1 MSNAQKQSF
10 VKGLSELL
18 QVQTATSSNL
28 AGQAFPCHVV
38 AVNGQI
44 VTVQFDILPG
54 TANLQEVTIP
64 TAGWEYIRNP
74 VQIGD
79 KGFTVPASVSL
90 RGISG
95 LGDGMA
101 TMSKPPSLTALV
113 FVPVGNINWSDV
125 DPDKLTMYGPKGV
138 LARTMA
144 GGASVD
150 IEDEV
155 IVIKAP
161 RIRLEGVI
169 ELAGPITQVDTGTG
183 TTARMIGPLNV
194 ALDVTA
200 GDVSLTGHDHDVEN
214 VQGGSSTVTSNAPNA
229 TAAEEE

>member
-28 AGQAFPCHVV
+28 VGQALPCHVV

-138 LARTMA
+138 LARTKA

-194 ALDVTA
+194 EQDVTA
-200 GDVSLTGHDHDVEN
+200 GDVSLTGHDHDVSGVES
-214 VQGGSSTVTSNAPNA
+214 GGSTVKSEKPNPG
-229 TAAEEE
+229 

>member
-10 VKGLSELL
+10 IKALAELQITQSAVNSEL
-18 QVQTATSSNL
+18 T
-28 AGQAFPCHVV
+28 GQALPCHVV

-44 VTVQFDILPG
+44 VTVQFDILPES
-54 TANLQEVTIP
+54 AILPEVTIP

-101 TMSKPPSLTALV
+101 TMSIPPSLSALV
-113 FVPVGNINWSDV
+113 FVPVANINWSDV
-125 DPDKLTMYGPKGV
+125 DPDKLVMYGPKGV
-138 LARTMA
+138 LARTKA

-150 IEDEV
+150 IENEV

-161 RIRLEGVI
+161 RIRLEGII
-169 ELAGPITQVDTGTG
+169 ELAGPITQVDTGAG

-194 ALDVTA
+194 DQDVTA
-200 GDVSLTGHDHDVEN
+200 GDVSMINHDHDVEN
-214 VQGGSSTVTSNAPNA
+214 VQGGNSTVTSNAPNA

>member
-1 MSNAQKQSF
+1 MSNAQKQSLIKALAELQITQSA
-10 VKGLSELL
+10 VNSEL
-18 QVQTATSSNL
+18 T
-28 AGQAFPCHVV
+28 GQALPCHVV

-54 TANLQEVTIP
+54 SAILPEVTIP

-101 TMSKPPSLTALV
+101 TMSIPPSLTALV
-113 FVPVGNINWSDV
+113 FVPVSDINWSDV

-138 LARTMA
+138 LARTKA
-144 GGASVD
+144 GGALVD

-169 ELAGPITQVDTGTG
+169 ELAGPITQVDTSNG

-200 GDVSLTGHDHDVEN
+200 GDVSLIGHNHDVEN
-214 VQGGSSTVTSNAPNA
+214 VQGGSSTVTSNAPSV
-229 TAAEEE
+229 TVAEDE

>member
-10 VKGLSELL
+10 LTALSELQL
-18 QVQTATSSNL
+18 MQGVVGDEMQGKSL
-28 AGQAFPCHVV
+28 PCHVV
-38 AVNGQI
+38 AVKGQI

-54 TANLQEVTIP
+54 GVAVPEVTIP
-64 TAGWEYIRNP
+64 CIGFEYIRNP
-74 VQIGD
+74 IQIGD

-95 LGDGMA
+95 LGVGMA
-101 TMSKPPSLTALV
+101 SLSMPPSLTALV

-138 LARTMA
+138 LARTKA

-150 IEDEV
+150 IEDDV

-169 ELAGPITQVDTGTG
+169 ELAGPITQIDTGTG

-194 ALDVTA
+194 SLDVTA
-200 GDVSLTGHDHDVEN
+200 GDVSVTGHDHDVEN
-214 VQGGSSTVTSNAPNA
+214 VQGGSSTVTSKAPNA
-229 TAAEEE
+229 TATEDE